1 MKNPSRTCSGR
12 DFYGFGYRAFRTDK
26 VAVPSETP
34 FMFIRLSILKQ
45 ILHPD
50 KGFGRHGEPQP
61 IAINQIADCRE
72 LV

>member
-12 DFYGFGYRAFRTDK
+12 DLLFWLQG
-26 VAVPSETP
+26 VPHRQSCRSGRNA
-34 FMFIRLSILKQ
+34 FMFICLSVLKQ

-50 KGFGRHGEPQP
+50 KGFGRHGKSKP
-61 IAINQIADCRE
+61 IAINQIADGCE